1 MAGGKVCLGVL
12 FQIAV
17 HCSREAMSAGT
28 GRSEAQC
35 SPSPDGK
42 MKAGAQVTSL
52 SLLLQS
58 GTTTHGARL
67 LSQLNLSGNTL
78 TSQTYPVDES
88 PRRF

>member
-1 MAGGKVCLGVL
+1 MVGGKFQLGLL

-28 GRSEAQC
+28 DRSEAQC

-42 MKAGAQVTSL
+42 RNAGAQEVTSL

-58 GTTTHGARL
+58 GIMTHDAG
-67 LSQLNLSGNTL
+67 LSFSAKPLWKYPDLTDTSG
-78 TSQTYPVDES
+78 DAS
-88 PRRF
+88 PR